1 MTSPERLTIDAT
13 VARDLAP
20 VSLGVATSQSER
32 RFSASSRPPRSRSTT

>member
-20 VSLGVATSQSER
+20 VSLGVATLAE
-32 RFSASSRPPRSRSTT
+32 